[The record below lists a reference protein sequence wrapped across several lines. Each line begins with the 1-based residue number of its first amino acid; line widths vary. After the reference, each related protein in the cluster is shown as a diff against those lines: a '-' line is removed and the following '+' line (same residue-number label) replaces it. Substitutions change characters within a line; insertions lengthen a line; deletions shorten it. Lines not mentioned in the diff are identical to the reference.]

1 VIVRSAAAAMHG
13 LDRLK
18 TDGVR
23 AGEPSGAVDI
33 ALHLGEVLN
42 GNVGAVDRLD
52 LTVIGPPL

>member
-1 VIVRSAAAAMHG
+1 MHG